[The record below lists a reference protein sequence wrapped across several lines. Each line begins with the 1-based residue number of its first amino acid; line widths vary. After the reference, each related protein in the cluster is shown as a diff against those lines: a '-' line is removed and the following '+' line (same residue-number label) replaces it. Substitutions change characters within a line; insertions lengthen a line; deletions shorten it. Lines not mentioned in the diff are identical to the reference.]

1 MFFSLRRFIFFI
13 NLLTIYFISGHPISG
28 EEFYD
33 LSNDLSVGFQE
44 VDTVYNYQ
52 YSKISD
58 GITTLPDP
66 SGIFAI
72 DSVIRMKDLGYFK
85 PINESDQLMG
95 EKQVLWLYFRLST
108 GDASL
113 KTNQYLFQV
122 GHGLESAQRIDIY
135 TFENGEDLLQHKK
148 TGLALKPAEKEIR
161 NAFNFIWV
169 HLPDTNQLDVYIRL
183 EGFPEKGIGDVAIE
197 HIDPESIYDLDGYR
211 ITNNF
216 LNVGN
221 NLIPFP
227 HNILNKSIEYITD
240 QNYSIDEVRDPGF
253 WDKNSHFNTWD
264 YYDMKAPYW
273 LRTKLYFDMKKPGK
287 QLFRLDN
294 WSIAD
299 IYICT
304 SEEDTTLI
312 KSGISRT
319 FKEKP
324 VSDPQNYFYVDY
336 VPGDTLYLYARVN
349 SKHPAMLMNPFNAFE
364 VIHID
369 SDAYLSS
376 KQSMLII
383 IIFQGIMLAQVIF
396 GLLVFLFLRNRSVL
410 YFTIGLFG
418 LALFDIVNL
427 PKATLFDVLPQLF
440 PYVGIIGWT
449 SGFIATIGILKLI
462 TSFLGFEER
471 NKSFSKFIFYLL
483 LTLGIITLIS
493 IILNFYKFEL
503 SNLLGIS
510 FSSIDPFVRYLTA
523 IHNLYFVIVFFI
535 IFILPVIG
543 MIRKMKYAWILFLW
557 VIVPAPATML
567 FSFENSM
574 KILEGAVVY
583 TLFTSASD
591 QSLTFINF
599 MQIGEFLF
607 IILVA
612 AVIGLQARD
621 MVRERQKALEKQIE
635 NEKKVSRQLRQVDAL
650 KDQFL
655 ANTSHEL
662 KTPLQGIIGLS
673 EGLSEKVK
681 DTANKEDLSMII
693 ASGKR
698 LSSLVN
704 DILDFSKLKQHDI
717 QLHLKPVDLHSLVNV
732 IVRNLLPLIRGKDL
746 NIINKI
752 DNDVPAVL
760 ADESRLNQIFYNLIG
775 NAIKFTLQ
783 GDIKIGARTEEE
795 YVEVFVQDSGIGVPE
810 EKLEDIFKEFEQ
822 ADGSVSRQFAG
833 TGLGLSISKKIIELH
848 QGRIWVKSEIN
859 SGSTFYFTLP
869 VAQDIDRLPEPS
881 LPDTEIIEI
890 TPSPEISEKIT
901 EDIIQEETTIIQ
913 GENNEPVKILVV
925 DDEPVNQQVLKNHLS
940 GKNYAITQALNGM
953 DALNA
958 IESTPDFN
966 LVLLDIMMPG
976 MSGYEV
982 CEKIREKYLPS
993 ELPIIMITAKDQLQ
1007 DLVQGF
1013 STGANDYLSK
1023 PFSKEE
1029 FLARLQTQLD
1039 LNRIFSVSDKFIP
1052 NEFLR
1057 SIGREKITEVTLG
1070 DYASKEVSILFTDIR
1085 DFTSLSETMSPEDN
1099 YKFINAFNA
1108 RMGPIIRENKGFIL
1122 QYLGDSI
1129 MAVFMN
1135 SPEDALIAAIGIQK
1149 NIGEFNI
1156 QRTGKGR
1163 EPIKVGVGIHT
1174 GPLVMGITGDSNRMN
1189 ATTIADTVNIGAR
1202 LESLNKF
1209 YHTGILISETSFDQ
1223 LEDEAKYHTRFLGE
1237 VVVKGK
1243 TRPVKIHECFDGDPK
1258 TRFEKKLMSQESFNQ
1273 GIKKYFQKEFHDA
1286 SIFFQKVLKID
1297 KDDYTAKLF
1306 LTKSSHFIINGIP
1319 DDWAGIEKLEDK

>member
-1 MFFSLRRFIFFI
+1 M
-13 NLLTIYFISGHPISG
+13 IYFISGHTISG
-28 EEFYD
+28 KDIYD
-33 LSNDLSVGFQE
+33 LSNDLSAGFQE
-44 VDTVYNYQ
+44 VDTVYNYRFTRIDDGIIA
-52 YSKISD
+52 ISD
-58 GITTLPDP
+58 ANGVL
-66 SGIFAI
+66 SL

-85 PINESDQLMG
+85 PFDWVDALAEEQEVSWVYFKLATSDTSSNNS
-95 EKQVLWLYFRLST
+95 K
-108 GDASL
+108 
-113 KTNQYLFQV
+113 YLFQI
-122 GHGLESAQRIDIY
+122 GHGLQSAQRIEIY
-135 TFENGEDLLQHKK
+135 TFENGEDLLQYKK
-148 TGLALKPAEKEIR
+148 TGLALRPVEKDIR
-161 NAFNFIWV
+161 NAFNFVWLD
-169 HLPDTNQLDVYIRL
+169 LPHSSQIDVFIRL
-183 EGFPEKGIGDVAIE
+183 EGFPKNALNEMVIQ
-197 HIDPESIYDLDGYR
+197 HIDPGSIYDLDGFR

-216 LNVGN
+216 LNPGN

-227 HNILNKSIEYITD
+227 HTILNKSIEYITD
-240 QNYSIDEVRDPGF
+240 QNYSIDEVKQSGL
-253 WDKNSHFNTWD
+253 WDKNSQFNTWD

-273 LRTKLYFDMKKPGK
+273 LRAKLYFDLKKPGK
-287 QLFRLDN
+287 QLFRLEN
-294 WSIAD
+294 WSHAD
-299 IYICT
+299 IFIYT
-304 SEEDTTLI
+304 SEGDISLI

-319 FKEKP
+319 IKKKP
-324 VSDPQNYFYVDY
+324 VPDAQNYFYVDY
-336 VPGDTLYLYARVN
+336 VPGDTLYLHARVH
-349 SKHPAMLMNPFNAFE
+349 SAHPSMLMNPVNAFE
-364 VIHID
+364 INHID
-369 SDAYLSS
+369 SDAYVSAR
-376 KQSMLII
+376 QSNLII

-396 GLLVFLFLRNRSVL
+396 GLLVFLFLKNRSIL
-410 YFTIGLFG
+410 YFTIALFG
-418 LALFDIVNL
+418 LAVFDIVNL

-440 PYVGIIGWT
+440 PFVGIIGWC

-462 TSFLGFEER
+462 TSFLGFEEQ
-471 NKSFSKFIFYLL
+471 NESFRKFVFYLL
-483 LTLGIITLIS
+483 LILGIITLMS
-493 IILNFYKFEL
+493 ITLNFYKFEL
-503 SNLLGIS
+503 SNFLGIS
-510 FSSIDPFVRYLTA
+510 FSSMDTFVRYFTA
-523 IHNLYFVIVFFI
+523 IHNLYFVLAFFI
-535 IFILPVIG
+535 IFILPLVGI
-543 MIRKMKYAWILFLW
+543 IKKLKYAWILFLW

-583 TLFTSASD
+583 TLFTGAFD
-591 QSLTFINF
+591 QSLTFFNF
-599 MQIGEFLF
+599 MQIGEFVF
-607 IILVA
+607 IVLVA
-612 AVIGLQARD
+612 AVIGLRARD
-621 MVRERQKALEKQIE
+621 MVQERQKVLEKQIE

-673 EGLSEKVK
+673 EGLSERIR
-681 DTANKEDLSMII
+681 DAADKEDLSMII

-717 QLHLKPVDLHSLVNV
+717 QLHLKTIDLHSMVNV
-732 IVRNLLPLIRGKDL
+732 IVRNLLPLVRGKDL
-746 NIINKI
+746 DIINEI
-752 DNDVPAVL
+752 NRNVPAVY

-775 NAIKFTLQ
+775 NAIKFTHE
-783 GDIKIGARTEEE
+783 GFIKVGAHAHDD
-795 YVEVFVQDSGIGVPE
+795 YIEVFVQDSGIGIPE
-810 EKLEDIFKEFEQ
+810 EKREDIFKEFEQ

-848 QGRIWVKSEIN
+848 QGEIWVKSEIN
-859 SGSTFYFTLP
+859 AGSTFYFTLP
-869 VAQDIDRLPEPS
+869 VTQDIDRLPEPS

-901 EDIIQEETTIIQ
+901 EDINQEETASVQ

-940 GKNYAITQALNGM
+940 GKNYAITQALSGK

-958 IESTPDFN
+958 IGSTPDFN

-982 CEKIREKYLPS
+982 CEKIREKYLSS
-993 ELPIIMITAKDQLQ
+993 ELPIIMITAKNQLQ

-1129 MAVFMN
+1129 MAVFMH
-1135 SPEDALIAAIGIQK
+1135 SSEDALIAAIGIQK
-1149 NIGEFNI
+1149 NIGEFNVL
-1156 QRTGKGR
+1156 RTGKGR

-1243 TRPVKIHECFDGDPK
+1243 TRPVKIHECFDGDLR
-1258 TRFEKKLMSQESFNQ
+1258 TRFEKKLKSQESFNQ

-1319 DDWAGIEKLEDK
+1319 EDWTGIEKLEDK

>member
-1 MFFSLRRFIFFI
+1 M
-13 NLLTIYFISGHPISG
+13 IYFISGHTISG
-28 EEFYD
+28 KDIYD
-33 LSNDLSVGFQE
+33 LSNDLSAGFQE
-44 VDTVYNYQ
+44 VDTVYNYRFTRIDDGIIA
-52 YSKISD
+52 ISD
-58 GITTLPDP
+58 ANGVL
-66 SGIFAI
+66 SL

-85 PINESDQLMG
+85 PFDWVDALAEEQEVSWVYFKLATSDTSSNNS
-95 EKQVLWLYFRLST
+95 K
-108 GDASL
+108 
-113 KTNQYLFQV
+113 YLFQI
-122 GHGLESAQRIDIY
+122 GHGLQSAQRIEIY
-135 TFENGEDLLQHKK
+135 TFENGEDLLQYKK
-148 TGLALKPAEKEIR
+148 TGLALRPVEKDIR
-161 NAFNFIWV
+161 NAFNFVWLD
-169 HLPDTNQLDVYIRL
+169 LPHSSQIDVFIRL
-183 EGFPEKGIGDVAIE
+183 EGFPKNALNEMVIQ
-197 HIDPESIYDLDGYR
+197 HIDPGSIYDLDGFR

-216 LNVGN
+216 LNPGN

-227 HNILNKSIEYITD
+227 HTILNKSIEYITD
-240 QNYSIDEVRDPGF
+240 QNYSIDEVKQSGL
-253 WDKNSHFNTWD
+253 WDKNSQFNTWD

-273 LRTKLYFDMKKPGK
+273 LRAKLYFDLKKPGK
-287 QLFRLDN
+287 QLFRLEN
-294 WSIAD
+294 WSHAD
-299 IYICT
+299 IFIYT
-304 SEEDTTLI
+304 SEGDISLI

-319 FKEKP
+319 IKKKP
-324 VSDPQNYFYVDY
+324 VPDAQNYFYVDY
-336 VPGDTLYLYARVN
+336 VPGDTLYLHARVH
-349 SKHPAMLMNPFNAFE
+349 SAHPSMLMNPVNAFE
-364 VIHID
+364 INHID
-369 SDAYLSS
+369 SDAYVSAR
-376 KQSMLII
+376 QSNLII

-396 GLLVFLFLRNRSVL
+396 GLLVFLFLKNRSIL
-410 YFTIGLFG
+410 YFTIALFG
-418 LALFDIVNL
+418 LAVFDIVNL

-440 PYVGIIGWT
+440 PFVGIIGWC

-462 TSFLGFEER
+462 TSFLGFEEQ
-471 NKSFSKFIFYLL
+471 NESFRKFVFYLL
-483 LTLGIITLIS
+483 LILGIITLMS
-493 IILNFYKFEL
+493 ITLNFYKFEL
-503 SNLLGIS
+503 SNFLGIS
-510 FSSIDPFVRYLTA
+510 FSSMDTFVRYFTA
-523 IHNLYFVIVFFI
+523 IHNLYFVLTFFI
-535 IFILPVIG
+535 IFILPLVGI
-543 MIRKMKYAWILFLW
+543 IKKLKYAWILFLW

-583 TLFTSASD
+583 TLFTGAFD
-591 QSLTFINF
+591 QSLTFYNF
-599 MQIGEFLF
+599 MQIGEFVF
-607 IILVA
+607 IVLVA
-612 AVIGLQARD
+612 AVIGLRARD
-621 MVRERQKALEKQIE
+621 MVQERQKVLEKQIE

-673 EGLSEKVK
+673 EGLSERIR
-681 DTANKEDLSMII
+681 DAADKEDLSMII

-717 QLHLKPVDLHSLVNV
+717 QLHLKTIDLHSMVNV
-732 IVRNLLPLIRGKDL
+732 IVRNLLPLVRGKDL
-746 NIINKI
+746 DIINEI
-752 DNDVPAVL
+752 NRNVPAVY

-775 NAIKFTLQ
+775 NAIKFTHE
-783 GDIKIGARTEEE
+783 GFIKVGAHAHDD
-795 YVEVFVQDSGIGVPE
+795 YIEVFVQDSGIGIPE
-810 EKLEDIFKEFEQ
+810 EKREDIFKEFEQ

-848 QGRIWVKSEIN
+848 QGEIWVKSEIN
-859 SGSTFYFTLP
+859 AGSTFYFTLP
-869 VAQDIDRLPEPS
+869 VTQDIDRLPEPS

-901 EDIIQEETTIIQ
+901 EDINQEETASVQ

-940 GKNYAITQALNGM
+940 GKNYAITQALSGK

-958 IESTPDFN
+958 IGSTPDFN

-982 CEKIREKYLPS
+982 CEKIREKYLSS
-993 ELPIIMITAKDQLQ
+993 ELPIIMITAKNQLQ

-1129 MAVFMN
+1129 MAVFMH
-1135 SPEDALIAAIGIQK
+1135 SSEDALIAAIGIQK
-1149 NIGEFNI
+1149 NIGEFNVL
-1156 QRTGKGR
+1156 RTGKGR

-1243 TRPVKIHECFDGDPK
+1243 TRPVKIHECFDGDLR
-1258 TRFEKKLMSQESFNQ
+1258 TRFEKKLKSQESFNQ

-1319 DDWAGIEKLEDK
+1319 EDWTGIEKLEDK